1 MGYKRSRTKK
11 VKGVRMRKLC
21 RLSLSTRGFICLY
34 LLPAVAVSLAS
45 PTIHMYMWLICQ
57 LFCSSLL
64 YAVVFVFG
72 GLLTWAISFR

>member
-45 PTIHMYMWLICQ
+45 PTIHTCGSCVSCFVVRFYMRLY
-57 LFCSSLL
+57 LFLVDYLL
-64 YAVVFVFG
+64 G
-72 GLLTWAISFR
+72 R